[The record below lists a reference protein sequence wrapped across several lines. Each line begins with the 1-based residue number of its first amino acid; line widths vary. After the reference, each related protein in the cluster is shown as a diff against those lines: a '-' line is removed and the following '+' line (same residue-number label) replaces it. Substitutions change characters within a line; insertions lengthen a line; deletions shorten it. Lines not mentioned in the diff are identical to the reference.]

1 MIFRD
6 LKAGF
11 PIYLFDRASRKF
23 KQGKVTSNPC
33 PDFENGK
40 QNVMAAM
47 HGMPNYGA
55 KNVKVNVQTDDGKL
69 YVYSVVDTE
78 QTAYSDTL
86 VISCSKENIINEVN
100 ALKNQA
106 NDILGKMPDF
116 EQTVKDCD
124 KLLSELDTSFRDKLE
139 TNERLDRL
147 ESKFDEFAKKI
158 LKSQKQE

>member
-11 PIYLFDRASRKF
+11 PIYLFDRASRKI
-23 KQGKVTSNPC
+23 KQGKVTTNPC

-47 HGMPNYGA
+47 PGMPNYGA
-55 KNVKVNVQTDDGKL
+55 RNVKVNVQTEDGKQSI
-69 YVYSVVDTE
+69 YSVVDTE

-106 NDILGKMPDF
+106 NDIINKMPDF

-124 KLLSELDTSFRDKLE
+124 QLLSELDTSFRDQQR
-139 TNERLDRL
+139 TNQRLDNMENKL
-147 ESKFDEFAKKI
+147 DEIFKYV
-158 LKSQKQE
+158 KSQKQE

>member
-23 KQGKVTSNPC
+23 KQGKVTTNPC

-47 HGMPNYGA
+47 PGMPNYGA
-55 KNVKVNVQTDDGKL
+55 RNVKVNVQTEDGKQST
-69 YVYSVVDTE
+69 YSVVDTE
-78 QTAYSDTL
+78 QTAYSDNL
-86 VISCSKENIINEVN
+86 VISCSKESIINEVN

-106 NDILGKMPDF
+106 NDIINKMPDF
-116 EQTVKDCD
+116 KQTVKDCD
-124 KLLSELDTSFRDKLE
+124 QLLSELDTSFRDQQR
-139 TNERLDRL
+139 TNQRLDNMENKL
-147 ESKFDEFAKKI
+147 DEIFKFV
-158 LKSQKQE
+158 KSQKQE

>member
-23 KQGKVTSNPC
+23 KQGKVTTIPC

-47 HGMPNYGA
+47 PGMPNYGA
-55 KNVKVNVQTDDGKL
+55 RNVKVNVQTEDGKQSI
-69 YVYSVVDTE
+69 YSVVDTE

-86 VISCSKENIINEVN
+86 VISCSKESIINEVN

-106 NDILGKMPDF
+106 NDIINKIPDF

-124 KLLSELDTSFRDKLE
+124 QLLSELDTSFRDQQR
-139 TNERLDRL
+139 TNQRLDNMENKL
-147 ESKFDEFAKKI
+147 DEIFKYV
-158 LKSQKQE
+158 KSQKQV

>member
-23 KQGKVTSNPC
+23 KQGKVTTNPC

-47 HGMPNYGA
+47 PGMTNYGA
-55 KNVKVNVQTDDGKL
+55 RNVKVNVQTEDGKQSI
-69 YVYSVVDTE
+69 YSVVDTE

-86 VISCSKENIINEVN
+86 VISCSKESIINEVN

-106 NDILGKMPDF
+106 NDIINKMPDF

-124 KLLSELDTSFRDKLE
+124 QLLSELDTSFRDQQRTNQQLDNMENKL
-139 TNERLDRL
+139 
-147 ESKFDEFAKKI
+147 DEIFKYV
-158 LKSQKQE
+158 KSQKQE

>member
-23 KQGKVTSNPC
+23 KQAKVTTNPC

-40 QNVMAAM
+40 QNVMAAIP
-47 HGMPNYGA
+47 GMPNYGA
-55 KNVKVNVQTDDGKL
+55 RNLKVNVQTEDGKQSI
-69 YVYSVVDTE
+69 YSVVDTE

-86 VISCSKENIINEVN
+86 VISCSKESIINEVN

-106 NDILGKMPDF
+106 NDIINKMPDF
-116 EQTVKDCD
+116 EQTVEDCD
-124 KLLSELDTSFRDKLE
+124 HLLSELDTTFRDQQK
-139 TNERLDRL
+139 TNQRLDQMENKL
-147 ESKFDEFAKKI
+147 DEIFKFV
-158 LKSQKQE
+158 KSQKQE

>member
-23 KQGKVTSNPC
+23 NQGKVTTNPC

-47 HGMPNYGA
+47 PGMPNYGA
-55 KNVKVNVQTDDGKL
+55 RNVKVNVQTEDGKQSI
-69 YVYSVVDTE
+69 YSVVDTE

-86 VISCSKENIINEVN
+86 VISCSKESIINEVN

-106 NDILGKMPDF
+106 NDIINKMPDF

-124 KLLSELDTSFRDKLE
+124 QLLSELDTSFRDQQR
-139 TNERLDRL
+139 TNQRLDKMENKL
-147 ESKFDEFAKKI
+147 DEIFKFV
-158 LKSQKQE
+158 KSQKQE

>member
-11 PIYLFDRASRKF
+11 PIYLFDRASRTF
-23 KQGKVTSNPC
+23 KQGKVTTNPC

-47 HGMPNYGA
+47 PGMPNYGA
-55 KNVKVNVQTDDGKL
+55 RNVKVNVQTEDGKQSI
-69 YVYSVVDTE
+69 YSVVDTE

-86 VISCSKENIINEVN
+86 VISCSKESIINEVN

-106 NDILGKMPDF
+106 NDIINKMPDF

-124 KLLSELDTSFRDKLE
+124 QLLSELDTSFRDQQR
-139 TNERLDRL
+139 TNQRLDNMENKL
-147 ESKFDEFAKKI
+147 DEIFKYV
-158 LKSQKQE
+158 KSQKQE

>member
-23 KQGKVTSNPC
+23 KQGKVTTNPC

-47 HGMPNYGA
+47 PGMPNYGA
-55 KNVKVNVQTDDGKL
+55 RNVKVNVQTEDGKQST
-69 YVYSVVDTE
+69 YSVVDTE

-86 VISCSKENIINEVN
+86 VISCSKESIINEVN

-106 NDILGKMPDF
+106 NDIINKMPDF
-116 EQTVKDCD
+116 KQTVKDCD
-124 KLLSELDTSFRDKLE
+124 QLLSELDTSFRDQQR
-139 TNERLDRL
+139 TNQRLDNMENKL
-147 ESKFDEFAKKI
+147 DEIFKYV
-158 LKSQKQE
+158 KSQKQE

>member
-23 KQGKVTSNPC
+23 KQGKVTTNPC

-47 HGMPNYGA
+47 PGMPNYVA
-55 KNVKVNVQTDDGKL
+55 RNVKVNVQTEDGKQSI
-69 YVYSVVDTE
+69 YSVVDTE

-86 VISCSKENIINEVN
+86 VISCSKESIINEVN

-106 NDILGKMPDF
+106 NDIINKMPDF
-116 EQTVKDCD
+116 KQTVKDCD
-124 KLLSELDTSFRDKLE
+124 QLLSELDTSFRDQQR
-139 TNERLDRL
+139 TNQRLDNMENKL
-147 ESKFDEFAKKI
+147 DEIFKYV
-158 LKSQKQE
+158 KSQKQE

>member
-23 KQGKVTSNPC
+23 KQGKVMTNPC

-47 HGMPNYGA
+47 PGMPNYGA
-55 KNVKVNVQTDDGKL
+55 RNVKVNVQTEDGKQSI
-69 YVYSVVDTE
+69 YSVVDTE

-106 NDILGKMPDF
+106 NDILRKMPDF

-124 KLLSELDTSFRDKLE
+124 NLLSELDTTFRDQQK
-139 TNERLDRL
+139 TNERLNQM
-147 ESKFDEFAKKI
+147 ESKLDEIFKFV
-158 LKSQKQE
+158 KSQKNE

>member
-40 QNVMAAM
+40 PNVMAAM
-47 HGMPNYGA
+47 PGMPNYGA
-55 KNVKVNVQTDDGKL
+55 RNVKVNVQTEDGKQSI
-69 YVYSVVDTE
+69 YSVVDTE

-86 VISCSKENIINEVN
+86 VISCSKESIINEVN

-106 NDILGKMPDF
+106 NDIINKMPDF

-124 KLLSELDTSFRDKLE
+124 QLLSELDTTFRDQQK
-139 TNERLDRL
+139 TNERLNQM
-147 ESKFDEFAKKI
+147 ESKLDEIFKYV
-158 LKSQKQE
+158 KSQKQE

>member
-23 KQGKVTSNPC
+23 KQGKVTTNPC

-47 HGMPNYGA
+47 PGMPNYGA
-55 KNVKVNVQTDDGKL
+55 RNVKVNVQTEDGKQSI
-69 YVYSVVDTE
+69 YSVVDTE

-86 VISCSKENIINEVN
+86 VISSSKESIINEVN

-106 NDILGKMPDF
+106 NDIINKMPDF
-116 EQTVKDCD
+116 KQTVKDCD
-124 KLLSELDTSFRDKLE
+124 QLLSELDTSFRDQQR
-139 TNERLDRL
+139 TNQRLDNMENKL
-147 ESKFDEFAKKI
+147 DEIFKYV
-158 LKSQKQE
+158 KSQKQE

>member
-1 MIFRD
+1 MIFRE

-23 KQGKVTSNPC
+23 KQGKVTTNPC

-47 HGMPNYGA
+47 PGMPNYGA
-55 KNVKVNVQTDDGKL
+55 RNVKVNVQTEDGKQSI
-69 YVYSVVDTE
+69 YSVVDTE

-86 VISCSKENIINEVN
+86 VISCSKESIINEVN

-106 NDILGKMPDF
+106 NDIINKMPDF
-116 EQTVKDCD
+116 EQTVKDIFRR
-124 KLLSELDTSFRDKLE
+124 KHFYNSFYLFSHCCFYSSSCIIIACIFI
-139 TNERLDRL
+139 
-147 ESKFDEFAKKI
+147 SK
-158 LKSQKQE
+158 

>member
-1 MIFRD
+1 MIFKD

-33 PDFENGK
+33 PDMSGNK
-40 QNVMAAM
+40 PNMMPQMP
-47 HGMPNYGA
+47 GMPSFGTV
-55 KNVKVNVQTDDGKL
+55 NVKVSVQTEDGKQAT
-69 YVYSVVDTE
+69 YSVVDTE

-106 NDILGKMPDF
+106 NDIINKMPDF

-124 KLLSELDTSFRDKLE
+124 NLLSELDTTFRDQQK
-139 TNERLDRL
+139 TNERLDQM
-147 ESKFDEFAKKI
+147 ESKLDEIFKFV
-158 LKSQKQE
+158 KSQKHE

>member
-6 LKAGF
+6 LTAGF

-23 KQGKVTSNPC
+23 KQGKVTTNPC

-47 HGMPNYGA
+47 PGMPNYGA
-55 KNVKVNVQTDDGKL
+55 RNVKVNVQTEDGKQSI
-69 YVYSVVDTE
+69 YSVVDTE

-86 VISCSKENIINEVN
+86 VISCSKESIINEVN

-106 NDILGKMPDF
+106 NDIINKMPDF
-116 EQTVKDCD
+116 QQTVKDCD
-124 KLLSELDTSFRDKLE
+124 QLLSELDTSFRDQQR
-139 TNERLDRL
+139 TNQRLDNMENKL
-147 ESKFDEFAKKI
+147 DEIFKYV
-158 LKSQKQE
+158 KSQKQE

>member
-1 MIFRD
+1 MISRD

-23 KQGKVTSNPC
+23 KQGKVTTNPC

-47 HGMPNYGA
+47 PGMPNYGA
-55 KNVKVNVQTDDGKL
+55 RNVKVNVQTEDGKQSI
-69 YVYSVVDTE
+69 YSVVDTE

-86 VISCSKENIINEVN
+86 VISCSKESIINEVN

-106 NDILGKMPDF
+106 NDIINKMPDF
-116 EQTVKDCD
+116 KQTVKDCD
-124 KLLSELDTSFRDKLE
+124 QLLSELDTSFRDQQR
-139 TNERLDRL
+139 TNQRLDNMENKL
-147 ESKFDEFAKKI
+147 DEIFKYV
-158 LKSQKQE
+158 KSQKQE

>member
-23 KQGKVTSNPC
+23 KQGKVTTNPC

-47 HGMPNYGA
+47 PGMPNYGA
-55 KNVKVNVQTDDGKL
+55 RNVKVNVQTEDGKQSI
-69 YVYSVVDTE
+69 YSVVDTE

-86 VISCSKENIINEVN
+86 VISCSKESIINEVN

-106 NDILGKMPDF
+106 NDIINKMPDF
-116 EQTVKDCD
+116 KQTVKDCD
-124 KLLSELDTSFRDKLE
+124 QLLSELDTSLRDQQR
-139 TNERLDRL
+139 TNQRLDNMENKL
-147 ESKFDEFAKKI
+147 DEIFKYV
-158 LKSQKQE
+158 KSQKQE

>member
-23 KQGKVTSNPC
+23 KQGKVTTNPC

-47 HGMPNYGA
+47 PGMPNYGA
-55 KNVKVNVQTDDGKL
+55 RNVKVNVQTEDGKQSI
-69 YVYSVVDTE
+69 YSVVDTE
-78 QTAYSDTL
+78 QTAYRDTL
-86 VISCSKENIINEVN
+86 VISCSKESIINEVN

-106 NDILGKMPDF
+106 NDIINKMPDF
-116 EQTVKDCD
+116 KQTVKDCD
-124 KLLSELDTSFRDKLE
+124 QLLSELDTSFRDQQR
-139 TNERLDRL
+139 TNQRLDNMENKL
-147 ESKFDEFAKKI
+147 DEIFKYV
-158 LKSQKQE
+158 KSQKQE